1 MIEIKSVR
9 EPNGDEMEA
18 ALNRCASPES
28 ESDSAVGR
36 LPEGYL
42 EHIRNRFQTAD

>member
-9 EPNGDEMEA
+9 EPNGEELKAM
-18 ALNRCASPES
+18 LNRCASPES
-28 ESDSAVGR
+28 GSDSVAGR

-42 EHIRNRFQTAD
+42 EHIRNRFQTVD

>member
-9 EPNGDEMEA
+9 EANGEELKAM
-18 ALNRCASPES
+18 LNRCASPES
-28 ESDSAVGR
+28 GNDSAAGR

>member
-9 EPNGDEMEA
+9 EPNGEERET
-18 ALNRCASPES
+18 ALNGCIFPEAGN
-28 ESDSAVGR
+28 DSAAGR

-42 EHIRNRFQTAD
+42 EHIRNRFQTVD